1 MICRSSRRQWG
12 SHKRILNNSRPGIDP
27 CGAPYSMSF
36 QQLSNFRHT
45 LRLPL
50 AAVLIVQAVKGI
62 SVRAPCPLWFIL
74 LVGSRAALPVVS
86 VLDMVC
92 GCDLRLGAWPGFVL
106 LVGSSASG
114 IAAFAICGRGLG
126 VLASPSG
133 VYYAGKL
140 QCV

>member
-1 MICRSSRRQWG
+1 MWG
-12 SHKRILNNSRPGIDP
+12 TIFYVFPTAK
-27 CGAPYSMSF
+27 
-36 QQLSNFRHT
+36 QFRHS

-62 SVRAPCPLWFIL
+62 SVRSPCPLWFIL

-126 VLASPSG
+126 VRASPSG